1 VSKYIVGAYP
11 ASIAHRNWDPVLE
24 SDFFELLSN
33 DKRIESLELPWL
45 GKIHPH
51 DVGWLHNNFPKNLKA
66 VITSIPFVMGQL
78 SKDSN
83 YGLASPSEDSR
94 QKAVSDVK
102 VIFEAIKEFENRT
115 GRKTISAIEIHTAP
129 REVGN
134 VDSLAKSLAEISN
147 WNWEGTEILIEHCDA
162 FVAGQ
167 TPEKGFLSLEH
178 EIAAIKSSGADVGVL
193 INWGRSAIEF
203 RDADRVIEHVALAK
217 DSGLL
222 KGLIFSGAS
231 DKQGLFGYPWIDA
244 HHPFIASEN
253 NDFGDPDSLLTEGH
267 AKAAIQ
273 MSGQLP
279 YLGIKMGWPNDK
291 AGTVTQRYQLIS
303 DALDILDRNSR

>member
-1 VSKYIVGAYP
+1 MSKYIVGAYP
-11 ASIAHRNWDPVLE
+11 ASPAHRNWDLVLE

-33 DKRIESLELPWL
+33 DTRIESLELPWL

-51 DVGWLHNNFPKNLKA
+51 DVSWLHNNFPTNLKA

-83 YGLASPSEDSR
+83 YGLASPSQDSR
-94 QKAVSDVK
+94 QKAISDVK
-102 VIFEAIKEFENRT
+102 VIFEAIKEFDNKT
-115 GRKTISAIEIHTAP
+115 GRKTVSAIEIHTAP

-162 FVAGQ
+162 FIAGQ
-167 TPEKGFLSLEH
+167 TPEKGFLSLGQ
-178 EIAAIKSSGADVGVL
+178 EIAAIKSSDSNIGVL

-203 RDADRVIEHVALAK
+203 RDANRVIEHVELAK

-222 KGLIFSGAS
+222 KGLILSGAS
-231 DKQGLFGYPWIDA
+231 DKQGSFGYPWIDA

-253 NDFGDPDSLLTEGH
+253 NEFGDPDSLLTEGH

-273 MSGQLP
+273 ITGQLP
-279 YLGIKMGWPNDK
+279 YLGLKMGWPNDK
-291 AGTVTQRYQLIS
+291 AGSVAQRYQLIS
-303 DALDILDRNSR
+303 DALDVLSSSNS

>member
-11 ASIAHRNWDPVLE
+11 ASPAHRNWDLVLE

-33 DKRIESLELPWL
+33 DTRIESLELPWL

-51 DVGWLHNNFPKNLKA
+51 DVSWLHNNFPTNLKA

-83 YGLASPSEDSR
+83 YGLASPSQDSR
-94 QKAVSDVK
+94 QKAISDVK
-102 VIFEAIKEFENRT
+102 VIFEAIKEFDNKT
-115 GRKTISAIEIHTAP
+115 GRKTVSAIEIHTAP

-162 FVAGQ
+162 FIAGQ
-167 TPEKGFLSLEH
+167 TPEKGFLSLGQ
-178 EIAAIKSSGADVGVL
+178 EIAAIKSSDSNIGVL

-203 RDADRVIEHVALAK
+203 RDANRVIEHVELAK

-222 KGLIFSGAS
+222 KGLILSGAS
-231 DKQGLFGYPWIDA
+231 DKQGSFGYPWIDA

-253 NDFGDPDSLLTEGH
+253 NEFGDPDSLLTEGH

-273 MSGQLP
+273 ITGQLP
-279 YLGIKMGWPNDK
+279 YLGLKWVGQMTKQDLLPSVIN
-291 AGTVTQRYQLIS
+291 
-303 DALDILDRNSR
+303 

>member
-11 ASIAHRNWDPVLE
+11 ASPAHRNWDLVLE

-33 DKRIESLELPWL
+33 DTRIESLELPWL

-51 DVGWLHNNFPKNLKA
+51 DVSWLHNNFPTNLKA

-83 YGLASPSEDSR
+83 YGLASPSQDSR
-94 QKAVSDVK
+94 QKAISDVK
-102 VIFEAIKEFENRT
+102 VIFEAIKEFDNKT
-115 GRKTISAIEIHTAP
+115 GRKTVSAIEIHTAP

-162 FVAGQ
+162 FIAGQ
-167 TPEKGFLSLEH
+167 TPEKGFLSLGQ
-178 EIAAIKSSGADVGVL
+178 EIAAIKSSDSNIGVL

-203 RDADRVIEHVALAK
+203 RDANRVIEHVELAK

-222 KGLIFSGAS
+222 KGLILSGAS
-231 DKQGLFGYPWIDA
+231 DKQGSFGYPWIDA

-253 NDFGDPDSLLTEGH
+253 NEFGDPDSLLTEGH

-273 MSGQLP
+273 ITGQLP
-279 YLGIKMGWPNDK
+279 YLGLKMGWPNDK
-291 AGTVTQRYQLIS
+291 AGSVAQRYQLIS
-303 DALDILDRNSR
+303 DALDVLSSSNS

>member
-1 VSKYIVGAYP
+1 MTQYVVGAYP

-24 SDFFELLSN
+24 SDFFELLAN
-33 DKRIESLELPWL
+33 DKRVDSLELPWL
-45 GKIHPH
+45 GKIHPR

-102 VIFEAIKEFENRT
+102 VIYEAIKEFDHKT
-115 GRKTISAIEIHTAP
+115 GRKTVSAIEIHTAP

-134 VDSLAKSLAEISN
+134 VVSLAKSLAEISA
-147 WNWEGTEILIEHCDA
+147 WDWEGTEILIEHCDA

-167 TPEKGFLSLEH
+167 TPEKGFLSLGQ
-178 EIAAIKSSGADVGVL
+178 EIEAIKSSAADVGIL

-203 RDADRVIEHVALAK
+203 RDANRVIEHVELAK

-244 HHPFIASEN
+244 HHPFIASEIN
-253 NDFGDPDSLLTEGH
+253 EFGDPDSLLTEGR

-273 MSGQLP
+273 IAGQLP
-279 YLGIKMGWPNDK
+279 YLGIKMGWPNEVMGSV
-291 AGTVTQRYQLIS
+291 AQRYQLIS
-303 DALDILDRNSR
+303 DALDILNRNSR

>member
-11 ASIAHRNWDPVLE
+11 ASIAHRNWDPVSE

-51 DVGWLHNNFPKNLKA
+51 DVSWLQNNFPKNLKA

-83 YGLASPSEDSR
+83 YGLASPSQESR
-94 QKAVSDVK
+94 QKAISDVK
-102 VIFEAIKEFENRT
+102 VIYEAIKEFDNKT
-115 GRKTISAIEIHTAP
+115 GRKTVSAIEIHTAP

-147 WNWEGTEILIEHCDA
+147 WNWEGAEILIEHCDA

-167 TPEKGFLSLEH
+167 TPEKGFLSLEQ
-178 EIAAIKSSGADVGVL
+178 EIAALKSSGSNIGVL

-203 RDADRVIEHVALAK
+203 RDANRVIEHVELAK

-244 HHPFIASEN
+244 HHPFITSEN
-253 NDFGDPDSLLTEGH
+253 NEFGDPDSLLTEGH

-273 MSGQLP
+273 ITGQLP
-279 YLGIKMGWPNDK
+279 YLGLKMGWLNDK
-291 AGTVTQRYQLIS
+291 AGTVAQRYQLIS